1 MCNSDKLTEL
11 TEQASLAIN
20 TLSATDLS
28 EVESLHDTL
37 GRISE
42 YIAEIEGPPAE
53 LLEQAKGE
61 TSSSVEA
68 LQKILQQDVED
79 TSQAIETVSRA
90 VVTLQGLIAQ
100 VSQTAVA
107 SDSEPAQEAGP
118 EDAKAG
124 PEDEETAP
132 QEETTILEDDL
143 PLVLDFIAESD
154 EHIESAEAGLLEL
167 ESKPDDSEVLN
178 LIFRSFH
185 TIKGMAGFLNL
196 GEIGSL
202 AHSAENLL
210 DGARKGELVLAG
222 TNSDAVFE
230 SIDMLKKMIA
240 VLKESAESGKPVPA
254 YKGLPNLLAK
264 LKLAVESKGAEEF
277 IATPEG
283 QNKDENLDEI
293 LCAEGKVEIKE
304 TPAKARS
311 SSGDEKI
318 KVSTARLDNL
328 INMAGELVIAQL
340 MVTEEISNAL
350 TVEPN
355 LSRKIAHQS
364 KIVRELQELSMSMRM
379 VPIHGVFQKMAR
391 LVRDLSHKASKDVSF
406 STVGDDTELDR
417 NIVDKIADPLVH
429 MVRNSVDHGIEPQTE
444 RINTGKNPRGQLELR
459 AFHQAGDIV
468 IEIEDDG
475 KGLDKERI
483 LEKAIKNGIVE
494 PGQELNDQEI
504 YKLIFHAG
512 LSTARQ
518 VTSISGRGVG
528 MDVVKK
534 NIEALH
540 GKIEIDSKFGVGT
553 TFTVRLPLTLAII
566 DGQIVKVGDE
576 SYIIPI
582 NSIVRSLKP
591 KGEQIS
597 SVQGRGEMV
606 MVRGKLLP
614 LIRLYELFGVAPTTT
629 DPTET
634 LLVVVEEDN
643 NRCCLLVDELLGQQQ
658 VVIKNL
664 GEGLGSVKGVSGG
677 AIMGDGRVRL
687 ILDVPSLM
695 KLAYN

>member
-28 EVESLHDTL
+28 EVEGLQDTL

-42 YIAEIEGPPAE
+42 YIAEIEGAPAE

>member
-1 MCNSDKLTEL
+1 MRNSDKLTEL

-20 TLSATDLS
+20 TLSPTDLS
-28 EVESLHDTL
+28 EVGSLQEIL

-42 YIAEIEGPPAE
+42 SIAEIKDAPVE

-68 LQKILQQDVED
+68 LHKILQQDVED
-79 TSQAIETVSRA
+79 TSQAIEMVSHA
-90 VVTLQGLIAQ
+90 VVTLQSLVAQ
-100 VSQTAVA
+100 VSESAVA
-107 SDSEPAQEAGP
+107 PDPEQTQGAAPEEA
-118 EDAKAG
+118 
-124 PEDEETAP
+124 ETVIP
-132 QEETTILEDDL
+132 EDDL
-143 PLVLDFIAESD
+143 PLVLDFIAEAY
-154 EHIESAEAGLLEL
+154 EHIESAEAGLLDL

-178 LIFRSFH
+178 QIFRAFH

-196 GEIGSL
+196 SEIGSL

-210 DGARKGELVLAG
+210 DNARKGELVLAG

-230 SIDMLKKMIA
+230 SIDMLKRMIA
-240 VLKESAESGKPVPA
+240 GLKESVESGEPVPA
-254 YKGLPNLLAK
+254 QEGLPNLLAK
-264 LKLAVESKGAEEF
+264 LKASVESKGVEEF
-277 IATPEG
+277 LATPEG
-283 QNKDENLDEI
+283 QKKDEDLDEI
-293 LCAEGKVEIKE
+293 LCVEGKVEIRE
-304 TPAKARS
+304 TTTKARG

-340 MVTEEISNAL
+340 MVTEEVGRAL
-350 TVEPN
+350 AVEQD

-391 LVRDLSHKASKDVSF
+391 LVRDLSHKAGKDVAF

-429 MVRNSVDHGIEPQTE
+429 MVRNSVDHGIEPRAE
-444 RINTGKNPRGQLELR
+444 RTKAGKNPNGQLELR

-475 KGLDKERI
+475 RGLDKERI
-483 LEKAIKNGIVE
+483 LEKAISNGIVE
-494 PGQELNDQEI
+494 PGQELSEEEI
-504 YKLIFHAG
+504 HKLIFHAG
-512 LSTARQ
+512 LSTAKQ
-518 VTSISGRGVG
+518 VTSVSGRGVG

-540 GKIEIDSKFGVGT
+540 GKIEIDSKLGVGT

-566 DGQIVKVGDE
+566 DGQIVKVSGE

-582 NSIVRSLKP
+582 NSIVRSLRP
-591 KGEQIS
+591 KREQIS
-597 SVQGRGEMV
+597 SVQSRGEMV
-606 MVRGKLLP
+606 MIRGKLLP
-614 LIRLYELFGVAPTTT
+614 LVRLYELFGVVPTTE
-629 DPTET
+629 DPTEA
-634 LLVVVEEDN
+634 LLMVVEEDN

-658 VVIKNL
+658 VVIKSL

-687 ILDVPSLM
+687 ILDVPSVM
-695 KLAYN
+695 KLAYNGAGFRS